1 MQHPS
6 LNRTIIAAA
15 LLSLAAAAPLAVQ
28 AAGAADTAP
37 GKPTGA
43 GVADAKS
50 ALSSADKKFIEKA
63 AQGGVAEVQMGK
75 LAAQKAQSAEVK
87 QFGEH
92 MAKDH
97 TAANDKLM
105 KIASQKG
112 VTPAS
117 DMDSSSK
124 REYEKLQ
131 KLAGPRFDQE
141 YMKTMVSDHEKDV
154 KEFQS
159 EAKSAKDPELKS
171 FVESTLPTLE
181 EHLKLAKSA
190 QASAKGEKTA
200 SK

>member
-28 AAGAADTAP
+28 AAGAPDTAP
-37 GKPTGA
+37 GKMTGA

-50 ALSSADKKFIEKA
+50 ALSSADRKFIEKA

-97 TAANDKLM
+97 T
-105 KIASQKG
+105 
-112 VTPAS
+112 
-117 DMDSSSK
+117 
-124 REYEKLQ
+124 R
-131 KLAGPRFDQE
+131 
-141 YMKTMVSDHEKDV
+141 
-154 KEFQS
+154 
-159 EAKSAKDPELKS
+159 
-171 FVESTLPTLE
+171 PTT
-181 EHLKLAKSA
+181 S
-190 QASAKGEKTA
+190 
-200 SK
+200 